1 MCART
6 LPRAPRARD
15 QARNVSLRRNRAGAG
30 LLVSRGFLPSAVRL
44 LPGDPRPRTRQP
56 LPPAAAPGRP
66 RAAADPP
73 APRSRPSPLQ
83 GPPKL
88 AIGAPALP
96 PPPNLEDGEIDED
109 GDLTPDARRSE
120 APTPRRGLRSWE
132 IAERA
137 PAPPPRSPER
147 PRKRRRRRALSSADD
162 GVVVVIGDDS
172 GGTSSDDDL
181 HRARSL

>member
-1 MCART
+1 MADRE
-6 LPRAPRARD
+6 
-15 QARNVSLRRNRAGAG
+15 QALLELSLREIYAKTTLFYYGEPATP
-30 LLVSRGFLPSAVRL
+30 PSAEST
-44 LPGDPRPRTRQP
+44 PRPVT
-56 LPPAAAPGRP
+56 
-66 RAAADPP
+66 
-73 APRSRPSPLQ
+73 
-83 GPPKL
+83 PPKL
-88 AIGAPALP
+88 SIVD
-96 PPPNLEDGEIDED
+96 LEDGEIDED

-172 GGTSSDDDL
+172 GGISSDDDL